1 MIKDGKRRSVK
12 KTKRQ
17 QKAIKGDKRR
27 IKSTENEHFLMKY
40 VKCVKK
46 NVI

>member
-1 MIKDGKRRSVK
+1 MIKGGKRRSVK

-27 IKSTENEHFLMKY
+27 IKLTENEHFFDEICKM
-40 VKCVKK
+40 C
-46 NVI
+46 